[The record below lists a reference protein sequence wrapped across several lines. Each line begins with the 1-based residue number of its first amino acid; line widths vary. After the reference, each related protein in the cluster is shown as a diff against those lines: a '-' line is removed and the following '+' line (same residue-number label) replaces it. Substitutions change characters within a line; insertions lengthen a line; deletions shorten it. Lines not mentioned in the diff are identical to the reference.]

1 MKLLIPYFLIFML
14 LYTFI
19 ACAVFELR
27 NPTANKIQ
35 LIVHIVDVYTLK
47 KLDKFQGN

>member
-1 MKLLIPYFLIFML
+1 MKSLIPYFVLLMLI
-14 LYTFI
+14 YTSI
-19 ACAVFELR
+19 ACFIFELR
-27 NPTANKIQ
+27 NPTANRIQ